1 MYHTTAPLAS
11 IKNEMP
17 FLFLLNCAFHFYS
30 PCIQKISG
38 RVQKNQQVT
47 KLREIVLKIE
57 K

>member
-47 KLREIVLKIE
+47 KLRETVLKIE